1 MIKIIMDIL
10 TDENFVGAI
19 FTSLSFIFVGFILRR
34 KNIINNNGKEFLT
47 IIVLKI
53 ALPAMAFSAFM
64 TEFNSAHFIDNFLV
78 FIISLLFYIIFIM
91 MGHLVL
97 FKIDQ
102 SKRIVISI
110 FMAVGQLTFFSI
122 PVLKT
127 IYSDSYSKIM
137 IPANMMTLSFR
148 LILYIYCYFAI
159 SKLKFNKEKI
169 KFTLKSIFLNPI
181 MISMAIGLFIWV
193 TQEIMPKANID
204 DEYFSIFRIDKTLP
218 GIYMIISTAEK
229 LTTPLAMMI
238 IGCIL
243 GEAHIKEAFKD
254 KYSWLIAIARTIII
268 PIMTLLFL
276 VVLQMVNI
284 INFDEYTI
292 MIMVIGFGAPLSAVV
307 STYCSKFNNEMELS
321 SRVCFLSTLLSIL
334 TFPILFIIV
343 KVVVLLPIF

>member
-193 TQEIMPKANID
+193 TQELCQKLILMMNI
-204 DEYFSIFRIDKTLP
+204 F
-218 GIYMIISTAEK
+218 
-229 LTTPLAMMI
+229 
-238 IGCIL
+238 
-243 GEAHIKEAFKD
+243 
-254 KYSWLIAIARTIII
+254 
-268 PIMTLLFL
+268 LFL
-276 VVLQMVNI
+276 
-284 INFDEYTI
+284 
-292 MIMVIGFGAPLSAVV
+292 
-307 STYCSKFNNEMELS
+307 ELIKLY
-321 SRVCFLSTLLSIL
+321 RE
-334 TFPILFIIV
+334 FI
-343 KVVVLLPIF
+343 